1 MAHPHTVRWAW
12 LGASLGLLIA
22 LLLFAPARWLGSA
35 LHNATGGR
43 VQLVN
48 TRGTVWNGRG
58 DLLLSGGEG
67 SRGQTA
73 LPQGVRW
80 TLAPGWQQGPAVKAQ
95 LTSPCCTERPIGI
108 SLRPGLSNTDVVFS
122 AFSSRWP
129 AALLVGLGTPWNTL
143 RLDGQ
148 LVFQSPGFTVAWHSG
163 RPQLKGLLV
172 IEARD
177 LATRVSTLRPLG
189 SYRVE
194 LRAKPEGDQATLAL
208 TTLSGGLQLQ
218 GNGQWVGGRLRFR
231 GDAQAAPGN
240 ETALANLLSIIGR
253 REGVRSLL
261 TFG

>member
-1 MAHPHTVRWAW
+1 MAPYRARRWAW
-12 LGASLGLLIA
+12 LGAVTGLLAA
-22 LLLFAPARWLGSA
+22 LLVFAPARWLGA
-35 LHNATGGR
+35 ILGGLSGDKL
-43 VQLVN
+43 QLVN
-48 TRGTVWNGRG
+48 ARGTAWSGQG
-58 DLLLSGGEG
+58 DLLFSGGEG

-73 LPQGVRW
+73 LPQGIRW
-80 TLAPGWQQGPAVKAQ
+80 TLRPAWSQGPALQAS
-95 LTSPCCTERPIGI
+95 LSSPCCTEQPIGI
-108 SLRPGLSNTDVVFS
+108 TVRPGLGNADLVFS

-148 LVFQSPGFTVAWHSG
+148 LLFQSPGFTVAWHSG

-194 LRAKPEGDQATLAL
+194 LRARPEGDQATLAL

>member
-1 MAHPHTVRWAW
+1 MASHHAVRWSW
-12 LGASLGLLIA
+12 LGGCAGLLIA
-22 LLLFAPARWLGSA
+22 LLVFAPARWLGMA
-35 LHNATGGR
+35 LDSATGGR

-48 TRGTVWNGRG
+48 TRGSVWNGQG
-58 DLLLSGGEG
+58 DVLLSGGEG

-80 TLAPGWQQGPAVKAQ
+80 TLAPGWQQGPVMRAR
-95 LTSPCCTERPIGI
+95 LISPCCTEQPIGI
-108 SLRPGLSNTDVVFS
+108 TLRPGLGSADVQFA

-148 LVFQSPGFTVAWHSG
+148 LLFQSPGFSVAWHDG
-163 RPQLKGLLV
+163 RPQLKGRLV

-194 LRAKPEGDQATLAL
+194 LRARPEGDQATLAL